1 MTFPQPSSW
10 DWVRISGRDPK
21 RSRARKLTGHSA
33 LGPSNDVHDLDW
45 GRGTFS
51 SLHGKSPWIQFCED
65 GQKHGAT

>member
-21 RSRARKLTGHSA
+21 RSRERKLTGHSA
-33 LGPSNDVHDLDW
+33 LGPSNDVHDLDL

-51 SLHGKSPWIQFCED
+51 SLHGKSLWIQFCED